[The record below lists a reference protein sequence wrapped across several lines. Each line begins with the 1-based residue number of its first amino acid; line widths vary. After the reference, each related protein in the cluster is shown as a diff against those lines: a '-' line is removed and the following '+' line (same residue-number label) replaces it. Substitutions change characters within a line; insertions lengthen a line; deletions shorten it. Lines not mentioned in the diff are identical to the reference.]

1 MSEEAEYEKKRKWSW
16 QIFMAC
22 MFIGLGAG
30 MLLGSSG
37 AGVIIGMGVGFLLG
51 SLIEVERRISITFP
65 RSIGGVAMIIIGL
78 GFILLGFE
86 MLGYLPRQ
94 IIQYAGALAF
104 IGLGILM
111 LAAGGRILKR

>member
-1 MSEEAEYEKKRKWSW
+1 
-16 QIFMAC
+16 
-22 MFIGLGAG
+22 
-30 MLLGSSG
+30 
-37 AGVIIGMGVGFLLG
+37 
-51 SLIEVERRISITFP
+51 
-65 RSIGGVAMIIIGL
+65 MIIIGL